1 MNQKAKRFQDYL
13 IEKGITCFQKDEI
26 AGDAMNM
33 VVFRSHMDIGG
44 QSLQTLVLADSTIFT
59 LLRVLVMPGALT
71 KENEMALRRQVDDIN
86 GRYKIFKCYF
96 APNGDLVLDAVIPAP
111 AGEIDGDMIF
121 TLFDGII
128 RNLKTEYE
136 KIAAL
141 CGR

>member
-59 LLRVLVMPGALT
+59 MLRVLVMPGALT

-96 APNGDLVLDAVIPAP
+96 APNGDLVLDAVSPAP

>member
-59 LLRVLVMPGALT
+59 MLRVLVMPGALA
-71 KENEMALRRQVDDIN
+71 KENEIALRRQVDDIN

>member
-59 LLRVLVMPGALT
+59 MLRVLVMPGALT

-136 KIAAL
+136 KIAEL

>member
-59 LLRVLVMPGALT
+59 MLRVLVMTGALT

>member
-59 LLRVLVMPGALT
+59 MLRVLVMPGALT
-71 KENEMALRRQVDDIN
+71 KENEIALRRQVDDIN

>member
-59 LLRVLVMPGALT
+59 MLRVLVMPGALT